1 MRTALFVMAIVAAP
15 ALALHGQAVKPAAL
29 SHSTRQSS
37 PGSTWDD
44 GVSVPRDA
52 IRDAMTFLGA
62 PYVSGGTTR
71 TGLDCSGLVYRVLQD
86 AAGMDVPRGVE
97 ALFHSG
103 TPVTYP
109 MHIGDLVFFD
119 TETKG
124 PPSVPCHVGIYA
136 GRGRFIHAASEGS
149 RTGVIV
155 SPLDSPYYRER
166 FLGAR
171 RIIPWRP
178 PVLDVVLTDTPRE
191 LVTASPFPSREK
203 MTIEVINRMTGGGP
217 MDLTILK
224 DGKNVFAARI
234 APGAFGPALIP
245 LTPEAGTWDVRV
257 NRLWKGRELE
267 RVTFTVEE

>member
-1 MRTALFVMAIVAAP
+1 MRAALFVMVIVAAP

-29 SHSTRQSS
+29 SHSARQSS
-37 PGSTWDD
+37 PGAARDD
-44 GVSVPRDA
+44 SVSVPREA
-52 IRDAMTFLGA
+52 IRDAMTFLGV
-62 PYVSGGTTR
+62 PYVSGGITR

-97 ALFHSG
+97 ALFRSG

-171 RIIPWRP
+171 RIIPWRAAGPGCRPDRYPAGAGHGEPVSVPRKDDHPGDQQDDGRRTDGPYDPERRKEGLCRPHCSRCLWPRADPAHSGCRHLGRAGEP
-178 PVLDVVLTDTPRE
+178 P
-191 LVTASPFPSREK
+191 
-203 MTIEVINRMTGGGP
+203 
-217 MDLTILK
+217 
-224 DGKNVFAARI
+224 
-234 APGAFGPALIP
+234 
-245 LTPEAGTWDVRV
+245 
-257 NRLWKGRELE
+257 LE
-267 RVTFTVEE
+267 RPRA

>member
-15 ALALHGQAVKPAAL
+15 ALALHGQAVKAAAL
-29 SHSTRQSS
+29 SHSTRQSP
-37 PGSTWDD
+37 PGAAWDD
-44 GVSVPRDA
+44 GVSVPREA
-52 IRDAMTFLGA
+52 IRDAMTFLGV

-71 TGLDCSGLVYRVLQD
+71 RGLDCSGLIYRVLQD
-86 AAGMDVPRGVE
+86 TAGMDVPRGVE

-124 PPSVPCHVGIYA
+124 LPSVPCHVGIYA
-136 GRGRFIHAASEGS
+136 GRGRFIQAASEGS

-224 DGKNVFAARI
+224 DGKKVLAARI
-234 APGAFGPALIP
+234 APGAFGPARIP
-245 LTPEAGTWDVRV
+245 LTPDAGTWDVLV